1 MYNLIKKKNHIYKI
15 EYIQNVIYTNKY
27 TYFIFSC
34 FVYPVIQIIRV
45 IYLFSLKYFP
55 TLFLKTINYL
65 NYIKVDENLVQFLY
79 ADDFEVLDS
88 LFHKYSLSK
97 YFGSMFHILRFQGYH
112 INPFSFL
119 GSICYIK
126 EIKIICHFF

>member
-1 MYNLIKKKNHIYKI
+1 MKI
-15 EYIQNVIYTNKY
+15 LCN
-27 TYFIFSC
+27 
-34 FVYPVIQIIRV
+34 
-45 IYLFSLKYFP
+45 
-55 TLFLKTINYL
+55 
-65 NYIKVDENLVQFLY
+65 FLY

-126 EIKIICHFF
+126 EIKIICHFFKIYTLHAINTLHNVISLDNPRNEIEIFNLEKCINKENDYIKDDTYICNQNDKK